1 MENKAKIS
9 LSDKKVYWQNI
20 IREWEKSGMSQAAFC
35 RTRNITHS
43 NFFVWRKRLAA
54 ESTAP
59 LSAVFAPVTIK
70 QEDIMLSK
78 PTASMPVRLVL
89 KNNVRLEIASGI
101 DKATLKVVLDV
112 LGVLPC

>member
-1 MENKAKIS
+1 MENKAKVS
-9 LSDKKVYWQNI
+9 LSDKKVYWQNL
-20 IREWEKSGMSQAAFC
+20 IREWEESGMSQAAFC

-43 NFFVWRKRLAA
+43 NFFMWRRRLAA
-54 ESTAP
+54 ESTPP
-59 LSAVFAPVTIK
+59 LSAVFAPVKIK
-70 QEDIMLSK
+70 QEDIMLCK
-78 PTASMPVRLVL
+78 PTSSTPVRLIL